1 MKFLNKKMVL
11 VVNRMSIELAG
22 GAAASG
28 NNIRPGMNLGFIEH
42 IHSNSI
48 FGEPIYPDI
57 FHQAAAYMFHI
68 VKNHVFIDGNKRT
81 GLAAAI
87 TFLGINDI
95 VFAPFDEDKVFD
107 FVMDIAAG
115 ANDADAMIPKIA
127 DWLKKMSLE

>member
-1 MKFLNKKMVL
+1 MEISE
-11 VVNRMSIELAG
+11 R
-22 GAAASG
+22 
-28 NNIRPGMNLGFIEH
+28 
-42 IHSNSI
+42 
-48 FGEPIYPDI
+48 
-57 FHQAAAYMFHI
+57 
-68 VKNHVFIDGNKRT
+68 

-115 ANDADAMIPKIA
+115 ANDAAAMIPKIA